1 MRSCRLF
8 YPPMTS
14 WQENAVIITDPL
26 REVDCFTSHVGEH
39 RTVRGLWKRQGI
51 PCFFKIPTVQ
61 QSAETEM
68 PFVYVTLATHV
79 TLATAGYT
87 PCLFVYVTIG
97 LARHNRMHVS
107 QSERLLVKPQRPW
120 TDLCAERVG
129 LWSRLCVK
137 GIHLRQRSVMP
148 LWFFF
153 FHNVGLNKLCTNGR
167 VGGIVGHE
175 AKYIQWDRY
184 IQPRGSSLSDI
195 GLWVWSSSEPHLRPV
210 CLWSSAVVIN
220 FGRFGIQRKTRTCS
234 NALGEDRFFY
244 SSVWMLISSDFTKV

>member
-1 MRSCRLF
+1 MFSFEYLHS
-8 YPPMTS
+8 YISIWLMTPMLARNMALNFLANS
-14 WQENAVIITDPL
+14 GVAICL
-26 REVDCFTSHVGEH
+26 DCFTSHVGEH

-97 LARHNRMHVS
+97 LARHNRTHVS

-129 LWSRLCVK
+129 LWSRLQYV
-137 GIHLRQRSVMP
+137 
-148 LWFFF
+148 LWD
-153 FHNVGLNKLCTNGR
+153 HNVKLPNPTAWPYN
-167 VGGIVGHE
+167 
-175 AKYIQWDRY
+175 
-184 IQPRGSSLSDI
+184 
-195 GLWVWSSSEPHLRPV
+195 
-210 CLWSSAVVIN
+210 VVN
-220 FGRFGIQRKTRTCS
+220 
-234 NALGEDRFFY
+234 
-244 SSVWMLISSDFTKV
+244 